1 MRFDDAIAVD
11 VEASA
16 PIDDA
21 RRAALAQEIE
31 AAVRTQL
38 QVRVAVTVLDRGGLP
53 RGVYK
58 NAIVAVREPAPGA
71 DRKEEKR

>member
-1 MRFDDAIAVD
+1 M
-11 VEASA
+11 
-16 PIDDA
+16 
-21 RRAALAQEIE
+21 RRAALAQDIE

-58 NAIVAVREPAPGA
+58 NAIVAVREPAA
-71 DRKEEKR
+71 ATAKDSQR